1 MLRFLFKGLLRDRHR
16 SLFPILTVSIGVML
30 TVVLHCWI
38 TGVMGDALDL
48 SARFQTGHVKVV
60 TRAYAQDMDQMP
72 NDLAL
77 IGTDTLLMELKSM
90 FPTMDWAQR
99 IRFGG
104 LLDVPNTQGETRAQ
118 GTVVGLGVD
127 LLSNGSL
134 EPGRLNLNEALV
146 KGHLPNQ
153 SGEILISDQIARKL
167 GISPGDTATFIGA
180 TMDGALT
187 LQNFRIAGT
196 VRFGVTALDRGA
208 LIADVR
214 DMQNVLDMQ
223 DAASEILGLF
233 GNGRYDEKLA
243 TEESNQFNAHYQAST
258 DEFAPE
264 MLRLRDQNDLGSV
277 LDYLKSMI
285 GMFVSIFV
293 LAMALVLWNAG
304 LIGGLRRYGEIGV
317 RLAIGEYKG
326 HIYRS
331 MIGESVL
338 IGLFGS
344 LFGTLIGLAISW
356 LLQTVG
362 IDIGGL
368 MKDSSMMMPNTFRAE
383 ITPPALLIGF
393 IPGLFATIL
402 GTSLSGIGIYRR
414 KTAELFKELEA

>member
-16 SLFPILTVSIGVML
+16 SLFPVLTVCIGVML

-38 TGVMGDALDL
+38 TGVLGDTVNL

-60 TRAYAQDMDQMP
+60 TRAYAEDMDQMP

-77 IGTDTLLMELKSM
+77 IGTDTLIAELKEM
-90 FPTMDWAQR
+90 FPTMDWVQR

-104 LLDVPNTQGETRAQ
+104 LLDVPNAQGETRAQ

-127 LLSNGSL
+127 LLSSGSQ
-134 EPGRLNLNEALV
+134 EAGRLNLREALV
-146 KGHLPNQ
+146 KGRLPDQ
-153 SGEILISDQIARKL
+153 PGEILISDQIADKL
-167 GISPGDTATFIGA
+167 TIVPGDTTTFIGA

-208 LIADVR
+208 MIADIR
-214 DMQNVLDMQ
+214 NMQNVLDMQ
-223 DAASEILGLF
+223 NAASEILGLF
-233 GNGRYDEKLA
+233 KNGRYDEKQA
-243 TEESNQFNAHYQAST
+243 TEEANAFNARYQDST
-258 DEFAPE
+258 DEFAPV
-264 MLRLRDQNDLGSV
+264 MLRLRDQNDLGSL
-277 LDYLKSMI
+277 LDYIKGMI

-293 LAMALVLWNAG
+293 LAMAIVLWNAG

-326 HIYRS
+326 HIYRA
-331 MIGESVL
+331 MIGESIL

-344 LFGTLIGLAISW
+344 LFGTLIGLVIAW

-362 IDIGGL
+362 INIGGL
-368 MKDSSMMMPNTFRAE
+368 MKESTMMMPNTFRAQ
-383 ITPPALLIGF
+383 ITPPALVIGF

-402 GTSLSGIGIYRR
+402 GTSLSGVGIYRR